1 MWTKLVS
8 FLYLSINIVNS
19 APVINPRATL
29 QLPSEDPFYSPPT
42 GFEDAEVGT
51 VLRLKKIDN
60 PFGIFVFEVNVQAVY
75 QILVRSED
83 TFHQPI
89 AIVSTLFIPQD
100 SDPTKLV
107 SYQIA
112 EDTASE
118 NCAPSYAMQLDSSP
132 LSWVTPQL
140 ELLLFSAA
148 LEEGYNVIVPDHEGP
163 KATFVAGYSA
173 GYAVLNSIRGV
184 FNSGAVQSNYS
195 EAEIVLWGYSGGGFA
210 SGWAASL
217 QPTYAPELNLVGTA
231 MGGVPVDLISSAKH
245 LMGTVFAGFG
255 ISAIVGLTHEYPEL
269 KELVKELVYPDKYE
283 EYTYVEN
290 ICLAQILYEYA
301 YSTFEE
307 YSSEGEGV
315 YTIPL
320 VVNITDENNL
330 SKNGMFPACPILI
343 YSSVND
349 EIIPIN
355 GTDILYDLY
364 CKNGVSVEYRKD
376 SLSEHIITAVSGSGL
391 ALNFIKDRFN
401 GIKANSEC
409 QVSTILSDFI
419 YPDSFLGFGDI
430 IISSLDIFQG
440 KELGPSNSS
449 SSLLESIET
458 LLKRKE

>member
-1 MWTKLVS
+1 MSLL
-8 FLYLSINIVNS
+8 FLGVNLANS
-19 APVINPRATL
+19 APVVNPRATL

-42 GFEDAEVGT
+42 GFEDAELGT
-51 VLRLKKIDN
+51 VLRLKKIDD

-89 AIVSTLFIPQD
+89 AVASTLFIPHE

-107 SYQIA
+107 SYQVA
-112 EDTASE
+112 EDTASA
-118 NCAPSYAMQLDSSP
+118 NCAPSYALQLDSSP
-132 LSWVTPQL
+132 LSWITPQL

-148 LEEGYNVIVPDHEGP
+148 LDEGYNVVVPDHEGP
-163 KATFVAGYSA
+163 KATFVAGYLA

-184 FNSGAVQSNYS
+184 LNSGMISSNYS

-217 QPTYAPELNLVGTA
+217 QPTYAPELNLIGTA

-255 ISAIVGLTHEYPEL
+255 ASAIVGLSHEYPEL
-269 KELVKELVYPDKYE
+269 RTLIKELVYPDKYD
-283 EYTYVEN
+283 EYVNVEN
-290 ICLAQILYEYA
+290 ICLAQILFEYA
-301 YSTFEE
+301 YSTLEE
-307 YSSEGEGV
+307 YSPEGEGV
-315 YTIPL
+315 FTIPL

-330 SKNGMFPACPILI
+330 LKNGMFPACPILI

-349 EIIPIN
+349 EVIPVN
-355 GTDILYDLY
+355 GTDVLYDLY

-401 GIKANSEC
+401 GVKANSEC
-409 QVSTILSDFI
+409 QVSTILSDFM
-419 YPDSFLGFGDI
+419 YPDSFLGFSDI
-430 IISSLDIFQG
+430 VISSLDIFRN
-440 KELGPSNSS
+440 KELGPTNSS

-458 LLKRKE
+458 LLKRKK